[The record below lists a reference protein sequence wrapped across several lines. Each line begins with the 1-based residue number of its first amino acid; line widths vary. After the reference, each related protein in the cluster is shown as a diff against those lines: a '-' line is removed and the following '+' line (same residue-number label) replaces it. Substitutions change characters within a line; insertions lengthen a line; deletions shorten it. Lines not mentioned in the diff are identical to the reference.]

1 MLSRRFKPV
10 LYACFAFAG
19 AILALGVA
27 GAGATTIWNGDFQT
41 ADLSQYSSKYC
52 YQTYSCTVVPAPGGV
67 GGYAGRFEVR
77 SGDSGGISGE
87 RAELQVNSN
96 ERSGDTAQWHLDAY
110 LPTDFKPSGSPYGDN
125 LVQWHH
131 YAEGGG
137 ACNCP
142 GSPPLTFVVWNGRF
156 VAKIVNDN
164 NPADGIYWTKY
175 DLGPATLG
183 RWNSIDINVK
193 WSSDPNVAVT
203 DFYINGVLAAH
214 ITGHPNEYAGYY
226 NYFKTGLYRAAE
238 LVTQVIYLDNVRR
251 TTGVM
256 PTPTSTSSTTT
267 TAPSTTTTAP
277 STTTTTTT
285 TSAPPPTTTAVTPY
299 TVTIANPAS
308 GASLRGF
315 VLWAAQTAGSTT
327 SRVEFFIDGASKWT
341 DSSAPYAFGADSLGL
356 DTSGLKNGSHTL
368 MVRATS
374 STGQIA
380 TASIPVTVNNSG
392 NTANG
397 NKGHGT
403 P

>member
-19 AILALGVA
+19 TLLALGVS
-27 GAGATTIWNGDFQT
+27 GAGATMIWNADFQT
-41 ADLSQYSSKYC
+41 ADLTQYSSKYC
-52 YQTYSCTVVPAPGGV
+52 YQSYSCTVVPAPGGV

-87 RAELQVNSN
+87 RAELQINSN
-96 ERSGDTAQWHLDAY
+96 ERSGDTAHWHLDAY

-131 YAEGGG
+131 YANGGG
-137 ACNCP
+137 LCNCP

-175 DLGPATLG
+175 DLGPAPLG
-183 RWNSIDINVK
+183 RWTSIDINVK
-193 WSSDPNVAVT
+193 WSSDASVAVT
-203 DFYINGVLAAH
+203 DFSINGALAAH

-226 NYFKTGLYRAAE
+226 NYFKTGLYRAAS
-238 LVTQVIYLDNVRR
+238 LITQVVYLDNVRR
-251 TTGVM
+251 TDE
-256 PTPTSTSSTTT
+256 TSSS
-267 TAPSTTTTAP
+267 ALATTTAP

-285 TSAPPPTTTAVTPY
+285 TTTTGTSTPSSTSSTPSTPY
-299 TVTIANPAS
+299 TVTIASPAS
-308 GASLRGF
+308 GASLKGF
-315 VLWAAQTAGSTT
+315 ALWTAQTTGSTT
-327 SRVEFFIDGASKWT
+327 SRVEFFIDGVSKWT

-380 TASIPVTVNNSG
+380 TAGIPVTVNNNG
-392 NTANG
+392 NTTNTTNG
-397 NKGHGT
+397 NKGHGA